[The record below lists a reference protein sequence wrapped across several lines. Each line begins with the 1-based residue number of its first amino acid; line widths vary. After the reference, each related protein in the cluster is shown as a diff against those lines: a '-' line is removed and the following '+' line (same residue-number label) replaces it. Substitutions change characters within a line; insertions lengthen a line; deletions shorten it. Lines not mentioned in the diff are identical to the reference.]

1 MPAVMVQHVESIQ
14 PGCQRQEFLM
24 PWLQSA
30 KMIIPMTHGVSSG
43 RRDLGLLTLLAKPN
57 TRTFWHS
64 GRQLAY
70 FVFLQQR
77 VCKYRKKPLR
87 LHDKSTAVTGKQSRK
102 HKPLVPEYHHIVTLD
117 KSDPAPS
124 NAKQLPPHFSGGRGP
139 RRMSQ

>member
-1 MPAVMVQHVESIQ
+1 MPAVMGQHGESIQ
-14 PGCQRQEFLM
+14 PGCQRPEFLM

-30 KMIIPMTHGVSSG
+30 KMIIPMTHGVSSV

-77 VCKYRKKPLR
+77 VCKYRSPCDCMTNLR
-87 LHDKSTAVTGKQSRK
+87 QSLASRAGNTS
-102 HKPLVPEYHHIVTLD
+102 HWCRNITILSPWTNLIPHL
-117 KSDPAPS
+117 PMPS
-124 NAKQLPPHFSGGRGP
+124 NCLLIFQGVEGP